1 MKQKQQSKSSTA
13 KSDGQKPTENSSVY
27 YIAASCLAGI
37 RQRCDLLEQHLKR
50 SEEELAALNLSLIS
64 SSLQQ
69 KFSKRLQEESLAALN
84 ATISAAKSLRS
95 LLLEASEDQPSS
107 ASATSQTTD
116 SEEQSTDNGGSTN
129 RNAA

>member
-1 MKQKQQSKSSTA
+1 MKQKQQSKLSTA
-13 KSDGQKPTENSSVY
+13 KSDGQKPTENSSAY
-27 YIAASCLAGI
+27 SIAANCLAGI

-50 SEEELAALNLSLIS
+50 SEGELVALNLSSIS
-64 SSLQQ
+64 LGLQR

-95 LLLEASEDQPSS
+95 LLSEASEDQPSS
-107 ASATSQTTD
+107 VSATSQTTD
-116 SEEQSTDNGGSTN
+116 SDEQSTDSGGSKN